1 MFALKNNL
9 VLLAKHDSGE
19 LRCPATALIIIV
31 VFTSVFGSGAV
42 AKQFTSG
49 SGTSVYKWYGIN
61 AMANRA
67 SLYMKSILLSRFT
80 YRTNAVVYHS
90 NLDLMQWIIKPVCT
104 KEPTQ
109 WLFTDCAQ
117 CFSCQETPGT
127 SGVVSHARIHR
138 EAVEW
143 LVMPGYICNGRS
155 V

>member
-1 MFALKNNL
+1 MFALKKQFSFIGKARFRRATL
-9 VLLAKHDSGE
+9 SCDSSYYY
-19 LRCPATALIIIV
+19 CC
-31 VFTSVFGSGAV
+31 FTSVFGSGAV

-61 AMANRA
+61 AMANHA
-67 SLYMKSILLSRFT
+67 SLYMKSTLLSQFT